1 MNKDLAAAWKKAE
14 ESGEKI
20 PIGNIVVCDQCDIDY
35 TSRDDRGGIIL
46 GSNAFCPSCTPKML
60 ADVARHRE
68 EHYIRARCQRDRVLF
83 RDVARPPA
91 WVFVMIAAVI
101 GVVYIALILLIQML
115 LQ

>member
-46 GSNAFCPSCTPKML
+46 GSNAFSPSCTPKML
-60 ADVARHRE
+60 AAVARHRE
-68 EHYIRARCQRDRVLF
+68 EHYIRARRHAHQSFAD
-83 RDVARPPA
+83 
-91 WVFVMIAAVI
+91 FVRQSPIPEASVRI
-101 GVVYIALILLIQML
+101 TNIL
-115 LQ
+115 

>member
-68 EHYIRARCQRDRVLF
+68 EHYIRARCQADQSFADFVREYRGPEAYVRITKVLS
-83 RDVARPPA
+83 
-91 WVFVMIAAVI
+91 
-101 GVVYIALILLIQML
+101 
-115 LQ
+115 